1 MVVPAEPL
9 PDDGIGEFD
18 YGFILDD
25 SGTVLPDPRS
35 RRQPDGARVVADLR
49 CRRVR
54 LVRPEDG
61 PAANLQASSTNCIS
75 ARSRPKAR

>member
-25 SGTVLPDPRS
+25 SGTVLPDPLAAPARW
-35 RRQPDGARVVADLR
+35 RARVVADLR
-49 CRRVR
+49 CR
-54 LVRPEDG
+54 
-61 PAANLQASSTNCIS
+61 
-75 ARSRPKAR
+75 